1 MSDKRRKFTVYL
13 HPDDSN
19 ADMQAMDVIE
29 SISQRIRGDF
39 LRQSVIAGAALYQID
54 PRLPVLLASL
64 YDGKMTNDQ
73 LVTLISQTTG
83 WKPSQV
89 DIQDVFALLETPTA
103 EPGLVGEDSVTGA
116 THHNMKK

>member
-54 PRLPVLLASL
+54 PRLPVLMASL

-83 WKPSQV
+83 WKPSLV
-89 DIQDVFALLETPTA
+89 DIQDVFALLETQSADPVQA
-103 EPGLVGEDSVTGA
+103 GEDSAKHSNV
-116 THHNMKK
+116 KK